1 MSFTRFSYW
10 LRGDRPELGP
20 DQRERL
26 ALETARNRIFIT
38 GAMFIKKSNVLSHQ
52 RGEQACL
59 QTHYDAF
66 T

>member
-1 MSFTRFSYW
+1 MSLTRFSYW

-38 GAMFIKKSNVLSHQ
+38 GAMFIIGFLLDHLWS
-52 RGEQACL
+52 G
-59 QTHYDAF
+59 
-66 T
+66 